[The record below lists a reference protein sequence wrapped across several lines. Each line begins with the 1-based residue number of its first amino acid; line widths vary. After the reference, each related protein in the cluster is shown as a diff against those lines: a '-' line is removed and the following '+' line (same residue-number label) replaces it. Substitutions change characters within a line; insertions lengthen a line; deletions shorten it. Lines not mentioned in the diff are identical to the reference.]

1 MNRTAHVANSLMLML
16 LLGTTSSLAGALGAI
31 LMFAVVVG
39 AYGLCMSFLRSHLT
53 PAATW
58 SAALLLAA
66 TLTSCAE
73 VFAQRWFLAWHQAF
87 GLYAGLIA
95 LQCLVLEHNGF
106 FRQTPSE
113 RLKLSGMFSALM
125 VILAVVRELAGQG
138 RLGRGL
144 LEHWQGLVLFSE
156 GLPLAT
162 LVPGA
167 LIMLGLLLAAR
178 QAWTRSN
185 SISKE
190 THRP

>member
-144 LEHWQGLVLFSE
+144 SEHWQGLVLFSE

>member
-39 AYGLCMSFLRSHLT
+39 AYDLCMSFLRSRLT
-53 PAATW
+53 PAANW

-73 VFAQRWFLAWHQAF
+73 VFAQRWFLPWHQAF

-144 LEHWQGLVLFSE
+144 LEQWQGLVLFSE

-185 SISKE
+185 SIPKE

>member
-178 QAWTRSN
+178 QAWTRLN
-185 SISKE
+185 SIPKE

>member
-39 AYGLCMSFLRSHLT
+39 AYGLCMSLLRSRLT
-53 PAATW
+53 PAATL

-178 QAWTRSN
+178 QAWTRLN
-185 SISKE
+185 SIPKE

>member
-144 LEHWQGLVLFSE
+144 SEHWQGLVLFSE

-167 LIMLGLLLAAR
+167 LIMLGLLVAAR

-185 SISKE
+185 SIPKE

>member
-1 MNRTAHVANSLMLML
+1 MNRTAHLANSLMLML

-39 AYGLCMSFLRSHLT
+39 AYGLCMSFLRSRLT

-73 VFAQRWFLAWHQAF
+73 VFAQRWFLPWHQAF

-106 FRQTPSE
+106 FRQTRLE
-113 RLKLSGMFSALM
+113 RLKLSSLFSALM

-144 LEHWQGLVLFSE
+144 FEHWQGLVLLSE

-167 LIMLGLLLAAR
+167 LIVLGLLLAAR

-185 SISKE
+185 SIPKE